1 MKLNAIWSLLK
12 QRKRVSIQKS
22 TDAQWIG
29 DGFAAYPIYL
39 FPTLNET
46 GIRTLLDV
54 SEESWDKF
62 TYEIREGLSFYEDDF
77 RIGDKEMQELGITI
91 SYRGKE
97 LIPITD
103 GLEIYYIPA
112 KYLKP
117 FNGFEPMFY
126 LRKQEGFGDGLIV
139 VREGMLIRGV
149 IIPYEFPNT
158 EAQELS
164 AALQKI
170 YMMTEYMISKREKV
184 EQGDTALRDFGV
196 DKGSEDYEEL
206 SEEEE

>member
-12 QRKRVSIQKS
+12 QRKRVSIQKGV
-22 TDAQWIG
+22 DAQWIG

-39 FPTLNET
+39 FPTLNEA

-62 TYEIREGLSFYEDDF
+62 TCEIREGLSFCEDDF

-91 SYRGKE
+91 SFRGKE

-117 FNGFEPMFY
+117 FKDFEPMFY
-126 LRKQEGFGDGLIV
+126 LRKQEDFGDGLIV

-164 AALQKI
+164 AALQKT
-170 YMMTEYMISKREKV
+170 YVMTETMITEREIA
-184 EQGDTALRDFGV
+184 EQADTAIGDFAC
-196 DKGSEDYEEL
+196 DKGSEDDEEL
-206 SEEEE
+206 SEAEK